1 MYKNNNA
8 SKIVGERAYH
18 SYVW

>member
-8 SKIVGERAYH
+8 SKIVGERAHH